1 MSRFSI
7 MKLLKVL
14 EKWLEYMAVR
24 QCDALLHAV
33 CPMCM
38 IYSSIFFL
46 ERAGELCVVVLI
58 DRKNGP
64 EQNAESMAWISF
76 SLHSRLKR
84 CKQPHTLCLDL
95 QFY

>member
-1 MSRFSI
+1 MIKGKGLKMSRFSI

-64 EQNAESMAWISF
+64 E
-76 SLHSRLKR
+76 
-84 CKQPHTLCLDL
+84 
-95 QFY
+95 